1 MSHRQYRC
9 RGSTSASDEH
19 RRDDGTTRAALA
31 QHPSGGST
39 CVGSM
44 CVVVPMSRCD
54 RRPQTA
60 VCPCIGRMAVACDVR
75 STPIV
80 QKGQTAA
87 AVSFVGCLHLPLV
100 DLLGVRGGLRCVAR
114 CWWIRPGR
122 GWVKSPE
129 DRATNRGLEKAH
141 PATGGAGWRRR
152 GRSAAHKMASTS
164 SNNSTTSWS
173 RRTRSRSDMSLPT
186 GMAATLVCV
195 ITTPRL
201 VPVAD
206 QALMAACPLVRPISI
221 LRGLA
226 RSATGMRNRS
236 TPSW

>member
-1 MSHRQYRC
+1 MSHRQPLPGKHVIVGR
-9 RGSTSASDEH
+9 TSSR
-19 RRDDGTTRAALA
+19 RRDDASGPGTNIRVAALRASALRASALRAWWCRCRAA
-31 QHPSGGST
+31 
-39 CVGSM
+39 
-44 CVVVPMSRCD
+44 
-54 RRPQTA
+54 RRGPRTA

-129 DRATNRGLEKAH
+129 ERATNRGRKKAH
-141 PATGGAGWRRR
+141 PATGGAGRRRR

-173 RRTRSRSDMSLPT
+173 RRTRSRSDMSLQT

-201 VPVAD
+201 V
-206 QALMAACPLVRPISI
+206 QWPI
-221 LRGLA
+221 R
-226 RSATGMRNRS
+226 R
-236 TPSW
+236 